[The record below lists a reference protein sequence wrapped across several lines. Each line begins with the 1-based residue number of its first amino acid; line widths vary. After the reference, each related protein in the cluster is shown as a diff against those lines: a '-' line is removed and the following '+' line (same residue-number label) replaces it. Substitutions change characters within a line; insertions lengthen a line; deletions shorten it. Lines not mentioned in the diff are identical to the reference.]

1 MKWTWIGAAWILVGI
16 LVLVL
21 PNLIN
26 WLIGIGVIVIG
37 VLTFIEKAKD

>member
-1 MKWTWIGAAWILVGI
+1 MKISWIGVILVVAGI

-26 WLIGIGVIVIG
+26 WLIGITLIVVGILYL
-37 VLTFIEKAKD
+37 VKK

>member
-1 MKWTWIGAAWILVGI
+1 MKISWIGVFLVVAGI

-26 WLIGIGVIVIG
+26 WLIGITLIVVGI
-37 VLTFIEKAKD
+37 LYLIKK

>member
-1 MKWTWIGAAWILVGI
+1 MKWSWIGLVLIVVGI

-26 WLIGIGVIVIG
+26 WLIGIGVIVAG
-37 VLTFIEKAKD
+37 VLHFIQK